1 MSSQPK
7 QSWGG
12 KFSFSL
18 LSRMKCSGSE
28 EGRPSFL
35 PQMLDSVTPGTTFP
49 ASTCLLLNTCF
60 YPPRSKPPF
69 LLHLSSGLSPSL
81 HVLHDSQKAIRVFCK
96 SISQCYLH
104 VNSPSQI
111 FTIFPGEETS
121 SQAKDDSAFVITITP
136 PPNVTL
142 QKHADLSNGPNSCLL
157 HSPT

>member
-12 KFSFSL
+12 KFPFSL
-18 LSRMKCSGSE
+18 LSRMKCGGSE

-35 PQMLDSVTPGTTFP
+35 PQMLDYVTHQEPHSQPPP
-49 ASTCLLLNTCF
+49 ASTSTPDL
-60 YPPRSKPPF
+60 PPPPCSKPPF
-69 LLHLSSGLSPSL
+69 LLHLSSSFSPSL
-81 HVLHDSQKAIRVFCK
+81 HVSQKSHQGFFCK

-111 FTIFPGEETS
+111 FTIFPSEETS

-136 PPNVTL
+136 PP
-142 QKHADLSNGPNSCLL
+142 QM
-157 HSPT
+157 